1 MTLLCISSFSAN
13 MFMEYYRK
21 FLPGIHFDLQVL
33 NDLLNSLLKHCL
45 LKEVFQIMNLC
56 IMIKMLPALKILLK
70 IFEYVATMKLRN
82 AVPALID
89 MFCKLVEAGWYL
101 T

>member
-33 NDLLNSLLKHCL
+33 NDLLSSLLKHCL
-45 LKEVFQIMNLC
+45 LKEVFQVMNLC
-56 IMIKMLPALKILLK
+56 IMIKMLVSNLKIHFSNILS
-70 IFEYVATMKLRN
+70 
-82 AVPALID
+82 
-89 MFCKLVEAGWYL
+89 
-101 T
+101 